1 MLALYI
7 CIISMQ
13 FGSLQFLISNPLV
26 LTINCTVYNI
36 VTVQFLSCRDVNLI
50 HLSMHFLACKIT
62 FLIDF
67 LWESNG
73 MMQIFIASPPLILV
87 FTVFIINKK
96 NSKEEIIDISKIDSL
111 YKQNTVDI
119 FKLTFLLICQT
130 LQHWSSWL

>member
-26 LTINCTVYNI
+26 LTINCTMYNI

-130 LQHWSSWL
+130 RQHWSSWL